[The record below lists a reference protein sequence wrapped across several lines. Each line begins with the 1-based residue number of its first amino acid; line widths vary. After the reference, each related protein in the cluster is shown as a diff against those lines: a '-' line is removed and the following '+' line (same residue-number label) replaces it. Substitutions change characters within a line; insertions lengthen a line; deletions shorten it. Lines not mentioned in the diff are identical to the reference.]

1 MSMAGMSLKVEYD
14 GAASDENNQTNQAV
28 KKRISSIKKT
38 IVPQEQVTA
47 YINPS
52 NCVNC
57 GTCREICPTNAI
69 TENQR
74 IICHGCPV
82 CTEKPGISPQK
93 MEELTTS
100 TSCTVECPLGVAP
113 QGYIGLTRAGKYEEA
128 YNLIWSKN
136 PLPSVCGSICHH
148 PCEDGCKRGILVDYP
163 IDIRGIKKYLSQK
176 VNVPVKKYNVLYD
189 ENVAVIGA
197 GPAGLT
203 AAHYLSL
210 AGYKV
215 TVFESSAEAGGMLKR
230 CVPEFR
236 LKRED
241 VDRDISKLQEA
252 GLEIR
257 LDYRIDRF
265 TLEQL
270 KDEYDAIIVAT
281 GTPNSK
287 ELKIPGSRLAGVMG
301 AINFMKHV
309 NHGME
314 LYRHLGQVFEFKNGE
329 AVIIGG
335 GSVAMDVARTAK
347 RIGASKVTVVCLEEG
362 EAVPAHPWELEEVLE
377 EGIELIE
384 GYSPQEYTT
393 DVFPHLT
400 GVKFAKVK
408 SMGKNDEGNFEVVI
422 DSDNTIEIKA
432 DWVVVSIGQSADA
445 WWKDQ
450 KDDNIFFAGDIASNK
465 CSVVDAMAIGRKTA
479 IEVDAAIQGRRVK
492 NPMDEHELVMADV
505 MEKIFPYN
513 RRKTVR
519 PKTPMLDAAA
529 RVNNF
534 DEVEGTYNDYE
545 INQEVLSCLRCGYEV
560 VDQEKCIACGMCQVH
575 CPMGNV
581 ITMVVKE
588 GGDE

>member
-301 AINFMKHV
+301 AINFMEHV